1 MRQHSS
7 SWKRTKPSAHDREF
21 KNIETQK
28 EKSGEKKLPL
38 KEGTKAPDFSL
49 KDTPDQNVSL
59 SDLLG
64 QPVILAFYPADFSPV
79 CGNEMTLFNEVL
91 PEFQK
96 YNAQF
101 LGISVDNIWSHLAFA
116 KDRNLRFPL
125 LSDFHPKGAVSKLYN
140 AYREEDGESERALY
154 VIDKKGFIFWGYIS
168 PIGISPGADGILSA
182 LEKLKKHSQT

>member
-1 MRQHSS
+1 MRAYSS
-7 SWKRTKPSAHDREF
+7 SWKRSKPSAHDREF
-21 KNIETQK
+21 SAHQTQ
-28 EKSGEKKLPL
+28 ENVQIEKKQPL
-38 KEGTKAPDFSL
+38 AVGAKAPNFSL
-49 KDTPDQNVSL
+49 KDTPDQKVSL
-59 SDLLG
+59 LDFVG
-64 QPVILAFYPADFSPV
+64 QTVILAFYPADFSPV

-125 LSDFHPKGAVSKLYN
+125 LSDFHPKGEVSKLYN

-154 VIDKKGFIFWGYIS
+154 VIDEKGFISWGYIS
-168 PIGISPGADGILSA
+168 PVGIAPGADGVLAA
-182 LEKLKKHSQT
+182 LEKLKKHS

>member
-21 KNIETQK
+21 NNNEIQK
-28 EKSGEKKLPL
+28 AGERKQPL

-49 KDTPDQNVSL
+49 KDTPDQKVSL

-64 QPVILAFYPADFSPV
+64 QAVILAFYPADFSPV

-125 LSDFHPKGAVSKLYN
+125 LSDFHPKGAISKLYN

-182 LEKLKKHSQT
+182 LEKLKKRS